1 MTAKTYFILPIAALL
16 SACSGV
22 GYSNGNDTSFERQ
35 GVASC
40 NASSIV
46 AVGTSLPEL
55 VSSFF
60 AIHAGE
66 AIFVVDNII
75 GSNIANFP

>member
-46 AVGTSLPEL
+46 AVGTSTDPVRCGPQVQSLR
-55 VSSFF
+55 
-60 AIHAGE
+60 
-66 AIFVVDNII
+66 
-75 GSNIANFP
+75 